1 MYYLLKHKTMKQ
13 ELKEIAKNIAQL
25 RYHEQVQN
33 YFIEGFETAI
43 NVVVS
48 IIESTMIDENFSDGE
63 CIDMICNLFNVDFHN
78 ETAS

>member
-1 MYYLLKHKTMKQ
+1 MRQ

-25 RYHEQVQN
+25 RYNDQSTQN
-33 YFIEGFETAI
+33 YFTEGFETAI

-48 IIESTMIDENFSDGE
+48 IIERTMKDENISDGE
-63 CIDMICNLFNVDFHN
+63 CTEMICNLSNIDFSD

>member
-1 MYYLLKHKTMKQ
+1 MRQ

-25 RYHEQVQN
+25 RHHEQSAQN
-33 YFIEGFETAI
+33 YFTEGFETAI

-48 IIESTMIDENFSDGE
+48 IIERTMKDENISDGE
-63 CIDMICNLFNVDFHN
+63 CTEMICDLFNIDFSN

>member
-1 MYYLLKHKTMKQ
+1 MRQ

-25 RYHEQVQN
+25 RYNDQSIQN
-33 YFIEGFETAI
+33 YFTEGFETAI

-48 IIESTMIDENFSDGE
+48 IIERTMKDENISDGE
-63 CIDMICNLFNVDFHN
+63 CTEIISDLFNIDFSD

>member
-1 MYYLLKHKTMKQ
+1 MRQ

-33 YFIEGFETAI
+33 YFTEGFETAI
-43 NVVVS
+43 NVVES
-48 IIESTMIDENFSDGE
+48 IIECTMKDENISDGE
-63 CIDMICNLFNVDFHN
+63 CIDMICDLFNIHFRN